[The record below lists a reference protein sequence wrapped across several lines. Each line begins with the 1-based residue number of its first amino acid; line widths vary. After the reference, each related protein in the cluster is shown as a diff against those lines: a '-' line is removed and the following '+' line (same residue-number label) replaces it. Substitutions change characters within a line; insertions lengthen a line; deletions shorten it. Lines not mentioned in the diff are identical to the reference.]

1 MPDDRPRVLVVDDD
15 IDACANLQDILI
27 DSDYEVTVAY
37 TGEAAI
43 DLVRGDTFDLAL
55 LDLKMP
61 GIDGLA
67 AFREIR
73 HVSPRIAVLIL
84 SAYAS
89 ASVADQALSDGARAV
104 LHKPVI
110 IEQLLPLLHQVVEA
124 RTTSSEGSPSE

>member
-89 ASVADQALSDGARAV
+89 ASAADQALSDGARAV